1 MIFVRLHQIPHSCPE
16 HLYNEARIF
25 FRIFVTFG
33 SVSCKFSFS
42 ILAPL
47 KIETAHSQSGTKMG
61 FNEISAPTVQV
72 MAPGQIDPWKPGKIR
87 YGEAIEQANT
97 ILPHAHAGCKVCF
110 CGPCNYP
117 SCCSCWVQ
125 RSLQI
130 PCPIFL
136 CVLPRFNPDGLCII
150 PTLCGVPIPICCGSH
165 TLSLIHI

>member
-1 MIFVRLHQIPHSCPE
+1 
-16 HLYNEARIF
+16 
-25 FRIFVTFG
+25 
-33 SVSCKFSFS
+33 
-42 ILAPL
+42 
-47 KIETAHSQSGTKMG
+47 MG

-165 TLSLIHI
+165 TRKNGSFMSCNMGEGGEKRLVLLDEEAQIINVYDAGGGHRSAECSLVPITKLLKVGC